1 MNRPNH
7 ARRLAAA
14 LAFVLVSVT
23 VHAQQTTL
31 PVPQNQVQLSAS
43 AAVDVPQ
50 DLLTMTMNTVRD
62 GPDAATVQN
71 QLKVAL
77 ESALLE
83 ARKSALPGQMDVRTG
98 NFNLYPRMGRD
109 GKLSGWQGTSE
120 LVLEGRD
127 FARISATAGRI
138 QTLTMGGVAFG
149 LSREQRAKSEADVQ
163 AQAIERFKARAAE
176 IARSF
181 GFTGY
186 SLREVAVSAS
196 DQGFQPRPR
205 MMAMEAKAAM
215 ADAPVPIEAGKSA
228 VSVTVSGS
236 VQLR

>member
-1 MNRPNH
+1 MNH
-7 ARRLAAA
+7 ANRIYRLSAA
-14 LAFVLVSVT
+14 LALALLSAT
-23 VHAQQTTL
+23 VGAEPGVA

-77 ESALLE
+77 DGALLE

-98 NFNLYPRMGRD
+98 NFSLYPRQGRD
-109 GKLSGWQGTSE
+109 GKLTGWQGTAE

-127 FARISATAGRI
+127 FARISTAAGRI
-138 QTLTMGGVAFG
+138 QTLTMGGVVFG
-149 LSREQRAKSEADVQ
+149 LSREQRARSEAEVQ
-163 AQAIERFKARAAE
+163 ALAIERFKARAAD

-181 GFTGY
+181 GFSGFG
-186 SLREVAVSAS
+186 LREVSVSAN

-205 MMAMEAKAAM
+205 MMAVEARASM